1 MCRTERTPR
10 ATLSN
15 RSQLSVCLALWHL
28 YITAIHLFVQ
38 VTFTNEQE
46 REGGEKTENKEE
58 LKKNWK
64 ENYVPYDDNKEED
77 GDNKKEAEKVAEE
90 EEEDDDGEEEKD
102 ADEKDSYE
110 KEVEGK
116 EKLWMSISC
125 ECQCNRLAWFALKSF
140 ATYSWGVQTWQA
152 TC

>member
-15 RSQLSVCLALWHL
+15 RSQLSVCLALWHQ

-77 GDNKKEAEKVAEE
+77 GDNKDNKKEAEKVAEE

-116 EKLWMSISC
+116 EKL
-125 ECQCNRLAWFALKSF
+125 
-140 ATYSWGVQTWQA
+140 
-152 TC
+152 